1 MRSSVSVRDFEGLA
15 RSHWRI
21 WRRSWRRPPAAE
33 TAAKRGGVFSGGV
46 FSAACFRPRLLR
58 NVWRVRGGCETWWR
72 VLDCE
77 TWWRVLGAFSAR
89 SRRQRLRNVVACSR
103 RVAWRLRNVVARS
116 RRLRNVVAC
125 SRRRLRNV
133 VARSRRLR
141 NVVAC
146 SRRVLG
152 VFSACSR
159 RVLGVFS
166 AAAAPVLASCRWAL
180 QGTTG
185 HVRYVERNE
194 KLALAAV
201 TPALSRA
208 EATCAALIPIR
219 KSAAWWDFPSTP
231 SASKSW

>member
-125 SRRRLRNV
+125 SRR
-133 VARSRRLR
+133 
-141 NVVAC
+141 
-146 SRRVLG
+146 VLG

>member
-89 SRRQRLRNVVACSR
+89 SRRQRLGNVVACSR
-103 RVAWRLRNVVARS
+103 RVAW
-116 RRLRNVVAC
+116 
-125 SRRRLRNV
+125 RLRNV